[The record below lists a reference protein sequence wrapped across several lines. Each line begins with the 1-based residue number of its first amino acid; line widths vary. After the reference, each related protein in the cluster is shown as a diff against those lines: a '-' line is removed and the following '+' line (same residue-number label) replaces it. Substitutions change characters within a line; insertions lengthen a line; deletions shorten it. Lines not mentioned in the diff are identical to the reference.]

1 MSLYGCSL
9 RCGLHMPGFILVRFA
24 PHFRLLGAK
33 RLQGKAFR
41 EWEARMLKK
50 VGCKV
55 PLAPRPSP
63 LRAQTEHSPHC
74 LRSRP
79 VTDSARSFASGAQ
92 EPQDADFQSAR
103 CTRCPIR
110 SHGILSLRRSA
121 GNSSGGTVRDGH
133 TCDAHPAQRTPL
145 CTHCRWRRQ
154 LRWDERSCGLIPVL
168 SVHRP
173 PLGSSE
179 RNAQKGGGAS
189 HCKA

>member
-1 MSLYGCSL
+1 MRPAHARLHPRALCASFPAL
-9 RCGLHMPGFILVRFA
+9 RREAAPREGLPRMG
-24 PHFRLLGAK
+24 GADAEK
-33 RLQGKAFR
+33 GWVQG
-41 EWEARMLKK
+41 
-50 VGCKV
+50 
-55 PLAPRPSP
+55 APRPSP
-63 LRAQTEHSPHC
+63 LRAQIKHSPHC
-74 LRSRP
+74 LLMRSRP

-92 EPQDADFQSAR
+92 EPQDADFQSAH
-103 CTRCPIR
+103 CMRCPIR

-133 TCDAHPAQRTPL
+133 TCDAHPAQRTPR

-154 LRWDERSCGLIPVL
+154 LQWDERSCGLIPVL